1 MDWVESKQALNINAG
16 SHVLKGVHWFFDG
29 EVVNIF
35 GNCNIIECFKKS
47 TTIALPLVW
56 RYD

>member
-1 MDWVESKQALNINAG
+1 MDWVESKQTLNIDAG
-16 SHVLKGVHWFFDG
+16 SHVLKGVYGFFDG

-35 GNCNIIECFKKS
+35 GNCNIIERFKKS
-47 TTIALPLVW
+47 TTVALPLVR